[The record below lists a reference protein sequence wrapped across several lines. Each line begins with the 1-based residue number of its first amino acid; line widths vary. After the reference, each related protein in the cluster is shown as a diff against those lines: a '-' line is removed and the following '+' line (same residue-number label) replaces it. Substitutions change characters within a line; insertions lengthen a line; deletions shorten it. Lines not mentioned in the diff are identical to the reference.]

1 MYVADYN
8 KSRIYQMNNSAD
20 ITATYDYDLDWQ
32 IGSLAIDANSPS
44 TFEDPSILYGLSS
57 KTNDSGL
64 MYRRNISGSVPE
76 LIREFPGK

>member
-8 KSRIYQMNNSAD
+8 KSRIYQMNSSAD
-20 ITATYDYDLDWQ
+20 VTATYDLEWE
-32 IGSLAIDANSPS
+32 IGSLAIDANSPT
-44 TFEDPSILYGLSS
+44 TFEDPSILYGLSR
-57 KTNDSGL
+57 KNDSGL